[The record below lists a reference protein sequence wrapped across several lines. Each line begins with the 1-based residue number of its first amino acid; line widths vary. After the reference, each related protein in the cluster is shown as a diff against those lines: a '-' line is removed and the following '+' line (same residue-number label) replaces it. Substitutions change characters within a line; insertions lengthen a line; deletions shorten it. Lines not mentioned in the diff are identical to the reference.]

1 MRLLIQTCLL
11 LALLGF
17 VGHAVASGEE
27 MNRAM
32 DQFIRGTIADEMG
45 DYYRAVFHYQE
56 ALRLDSTSAFVYVAL
71 AQDYALLG
79 KPEAALALLDRALVV
94 RENYVP
100 ALELKLVILRGTGE
114 PLQAEGVLRELVKA
128 DPENVNYLRQLLGID
143 LELGKYDDA
152 DKVFSQIARV
162 DSLVDLFS
170 RQVIAVYLTAGE
182 TKRAIRL
189 LESLIASDSTDAS
202 LLYVLG
208 TSYLQTGDS
217 LAGESLIEQA
227 NELDPAMARYWV
239 ARAFFA
245 LNRREY
251 ERTLTIL
258 DSALLH
264 VDPQPPI
271 LNLQGTALNQLGRS
285 AEAIEAFL
293 RSLEMDSTS
302 FGTMGTL
309 ALIYDGL
316 DSLEEAVRWYERAIA
331 ASDSA
336 AVYLNNLA
344 YTYATRGINLEHARV
359 LVLRALD
366 ADPEN
371 GAYLDTMG
379 WIEFGLGRYRPA
391 LKWLKKALRAIND
404 DATTMEHVGDTYRK
418 LGSRGKAQRYYREA
432 LKLNPDNESL
442 LRKINE

>member
-1 MRLLIQTCLL
+1 
-11 LALLGF
+11 
-17 VGHAVASGEE
+17 
-27 MNRAM
+27 
-32 DQFIRGTIADEMG
+32 
-45 DYYRAVFHYQE
+45 
-56 ALRLDSTSAFVYVAL
+56 
-71 AQDYALLG
+71 
-79 KPEAALALLDRALVV
+79 
-94 RENYVP
+94 
-100 ALELKLVILRGTGE
+100 
-114 PLQAEGVLRELVKA
+114 
-128 DPENVNYLRQLLGID
+128 
-143 LELGKYDDA
+143 
-152 DKVFSQIARV
+152 
-162 DSLVDLFS
+162 
-170 RQVIAVYLTAGE
+170 
-182 TKRAIRL
+182 
-189 LESLIASDSTDAS
+189 S